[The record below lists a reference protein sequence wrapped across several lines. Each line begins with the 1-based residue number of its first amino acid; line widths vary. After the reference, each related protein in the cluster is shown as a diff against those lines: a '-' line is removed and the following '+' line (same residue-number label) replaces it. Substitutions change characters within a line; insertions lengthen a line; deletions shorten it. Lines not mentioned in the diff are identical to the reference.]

1 MENDW
6 LEEEIDLANHQ
17 LISMINNSVQVHQVP
32 VKGISKGRIIKL
44 V

>member
-17 LISMINNSVQVHQVP
+17 LISMLNSSVQIHKVSIRVYQ
-32 VKGISKGRIIKL
+32 REE
-44 V
+44 